1 MALNVELLES
11 SFAQI
16 KVNSLE
22 VTKQFYTVLF
32 TGYPEVQPLFANT
45 NMEKQRKQLFQSLI
59 FTVNNLGKP
68 DILSDTLR
76 GLGTRHTQYG
86 VSPQHYPMVGSSL
99 LKAFEVSL
107 GTAWTPDVQQAWT
120 EAYEVVA
127 QLINA
132 GRCRLLTRTSD
143 ANRSEIA
150 G

>member
-22 VTKQFYTVLF
+22 MTKQFYTFLF
-32 TGYPEVQPLFANT
+32 TDYPEVQPLFANT
-45 NMEKQRKQLFQSLI
+45 NMEKQRKQLFQSLV

-68 DILSDTLR
+68 DVLRDTLR
-76 GLGTRHTQYG
+76 SLGTRHAWYG
-86 VSPQHYPMVGSSL
+86 VLPQHYPMVGSSL

-107 GTAWTPDVQQAWT
+107 GTAWTPDMQQAWA

-127 QLINA
+127 QLMLEGA
-132 GRCRLLTRTSD
+132 DYSPEHLMPTVVK
-143 ANRSEIA
+143 
-150 G
+150 

>member
-16 KVNSLE
+16 KLNSLE

-32 TGYPEVQPLFANT
+32 TNYPEVQPLFANT
-45 NMEKQRKQLFQSLI
+45 NMEKQRKQLFQSLV

-68 DILSDTLR
+68 DFLSDALR
-76 GLGTRHTQYG
+76 GLGTRHVQYG
-86 VSPQHYPMVGSSL
+86 VLPQHYPMVGSSL

-120 EAYEVVA
+120 EAYKVVA
-127 QLINA
+127 HLMLEGGDYSPECLMPIVK
-132 GRCRLLTRTSD
+132 
-143 ANRSEIA
+143 
-150 G
+150 

>member
-32 TGYPEVQPLFANT
+32 TDYPEVQPLFANT
-45 NMEKQRKQLFQSLI
+45 NMEKQRKQLFQSLV

-68 DILSDTLR
+68 DVLSSALR
-76 GLGTRHTQYG
+76 GLGTRHVQYG
-86 VSPQHYPMVGSSL
+86 VLPRHYLMVGSSL

-120 EAYEVVA
+120 EAYEVVT
-127 QLINA
+127 QLMLEGA
-132 GRCRLLTRTSD
+132 DYSLEHLMPTVVK
-143 ANRSEIA
+143 
-150 G
+150 

>member
-1 MALNVELLES
+1 MALNVKLLES

-32 TGYPEVQPLFANT
+32 TDYPEVQPLFANT
-45 NMEKQRKQLFQSLI
+45 NMEKQRKQLFQSLV

-68 DILSDTLR
+68 DVLNDALR
-76 GLGTRHTQYG
+76 SLGTRHVQYG
-86 VSPQHYPMVGSSL
+86 VLPQHYPMVGSSL

-120 EAYEVVA
+120 EAYKVVA
-127 QLINA
+127 QLMLE
-132 GRCRLLTRTSD
+132 GTDYSPERLMP
-143 ANRSEIA
+143 IVK
-150 G
+150 